1 MSSALTRKLAMF
13 FYILYRIGYFFANAL
28 PLKFAYSLAKR
39 VSDIQY
45 FFSTKDREIV
55 AQNLSIITK
64 KDIKECRKLARRVFR
79 NFGLYL
85 VDFFR
90 MSNLSVEDIKKR
102 VEIEGIEN
110 IDGVLNQNKGGII
123 LTCHIGNWEM
133 GGVVMAMLGYD
144 ISAVVLNHRHKDI
157 NDFFIKQREEKGL
170 KVILVDHSMKR
181 CISALRKNG
190 LLALAGDRDFTNN
203 GIAIDFFGKLA
214 SIPKG
219 PAMFALKTNSPIIPG
234 MLVRRGSFNYKLI
247 FYAPIE
253 VKEIPGIDKDEII
266 KEASKKLVSIMEKSI
281 SEYPEQW
288 LIFRKFWEAPVDALV
303 L

>member
-1 MSSALTRKLAMF
+1 M
-13 FYILYRIGYFFANAL
+13 GYFFANAL
-28 PLKFAYSLAKR
+28 SLKLAYSLAKR
-39 VSDIQY
+39 ISDIQY
-45 FFSTKDREIV
+45 IFSKKDRDSV

-64 KDIKECRKLARRVFR
+64 KDIDECQKLARQVFR

-102 VEIEGIEN
+102 VKVEGIEN
-110 IDGVLNQNKGGII
+110 IDGVLKQNKGGII

-144 ISAVVLNHRHKDI
+144 ISALVLNHKHKNI

-170 KVILVDHSMKR
+170 KVIPIDHSMKR
-181 CISALRKNG
+181 CVSALRKKG
-190 LLALAGDRDFTNN
+190 LLAIAGDRDFTNN
-203 GIAIDFFGKLA
+203 GVVMDFFGMPA

-234 MLVRRGSFNYKLI
+234 MLVRQGTFNYKLI
-247 FYAPIE
+247 FDTPIE
-253 VKEIPGIDKDEII
+253 LKEIPGMDKDEII
-266 KEASKKLVSIMEKSI
+266 KEADKKIVSIMEKNI
-281 SEYPEQW
+281 RAYPDQW
-288 LIFRKFWEAPVDALV
+288 LIFRKFWETPVDMFV

>member
-1 MSSALTRKLAMF
+1 M
-13 FYILYRIGYFFANAL
+13 GYFFANAL
-28 PLKFAYSLAKR
+28 SLKLAYSLAKR
-39 VSDIQY
+39 ISDIQY
-45 FFSTKDREIV
+45 IFSKKDRDSV

-64 KDIKECRKLARRVFR
+64 KDIDECQKLARQVFR

-102 VEIEGIEN
+102 VKVEGIEN
-110 IDGVLNQNKGGII
+110 IDGVLKQNKGGII

-144 ISAVVLNHRHKDI
+144 ISALVLNHKHKNI

-170 KVILVDHSMKR
+170 KVIPIDHSMKR
-181 CISALRKNG
+181 CVSALRKKG
-190 LLALAGDRDFTNN
+190 LMAIAGDRDFTNN
-203 GIAIDFFGKLA
+203 GVVMDFFGMPA

-234 MLVRRGSFNYKLI
+234 MLVRQGTFNYKLI
-247 FYAPIE
+247 FDTPIE
-253 VKEIPGIDKDEII
+253 LKEIPGMDKDEII
-266 KEASKKLVSIMEKSI
+266 KEADKKIVSIMEKNI
-281 SEYPEQW
+281 RAYPDQW
-288 LIFRKFWEAPVDALV
+288 LIFRKFWETPVDMFV

>member
-1 MSSALTRKLAMF
+1 MF
-13 FYILYRIGYFFANAL
+13 FYTLYRIGYFFANAL
-28 PLKFAYSLAKR
+28 PLKLAYGLAKR

-45 FFSTKDREIV
+45 MFSKKDRDSV
-55 AQNLSIITK
+55 AQNLSVITK
-64 KDIKECRKLARRVFR
+64 KDIDECQKLARQVFR

-90 MSNLSVEDIKKR
+90 MSNLNVEDIKKR
-102 VEIEGIEN
+102 VKVEGIEN
-110 IDGVLNQNKGGII
+110 IDGILKQNKGGIV

-144 ISAVVLNHRHKDI
+144 ISALVLNHKHKNI

-170 KVILVDHSMKR
+170 KVIPIDHSMKR
-181 CISALRKNG
+181 CVSALRKKG
-190 LLALAGDRDFTNN
+190 LLAIAGDRDFTNN
-203 GIAIDFFGKLA
+203 GVVMDFFGMPA

-234 MLVRRGSFNYKLI
+234 MLVRQDTFNYKLI
-247 FYAPIE
+247 FDTPID
-253 VKEIPGIDKDEII
+253 VREIPGMDKDEII
-266 KEASKKLVSIMEKSI
+266 KEADKKIVSIMEKNI
-281 SEYPEQW
+281 RAYPDQW
-288 LIFRKFWEAPVDALV
+288 LIFRKFWETPVDMFV

>member
-1 MSSALTRKLAMF
+1 M
-13 FYILYRIGYFFANAL
+13 GYFFANAL
-28 PLKFAYSLAKR
+28 SLKLAYSLAKR
-39 VSDIQY
+39 ISDIQY
-45 FFSTKDREIV
+45 IFSKKDRDSV

-64 KDIKECRKLARRVFR
+64 KDIDECQKLARQVFR

-102 VEIEGIEN
+102 VKVEGIEN
-110 IDGVLNQNKGGII
+110 IDGVLKQNKGGII

-144 ISAVVLNHRHKDI
+144 ISALVLNHKHKNI

-170 KVILVDHSMKR
+170 KVIPIDYSMKR
-181 CISALRKNG
+181 CVSALRKKG
-190 LLALAGDRDFTNN
+190 LLAIAGDRDFTNN
-203 GIAIDFFGKLA
+203 GVVMDFFGMPA

-234 MLVRRGSFNYKLI
+234 MLVRQGTFNYKLI
-247 FYAPIE
+247 FDSPIE
-253 VKEIPGIDKDEII
+253 LKEIPGMDKDEII
-266 KEASKKLVSIMEKSI
+266 KEADKKIVSIMEKNI
-281 SEYPEQW
+281 RAYPDQW
-288 LIFRKFWEAPVDALV
+288 LIFRKFWETPVDMFV

>member
-1 MSSALTRKLAMF
+1 MF
-13 FYILYRIGYFFANAL
+13 FYTLYRIGYFFANAL
-28 PLKFAYSLAKR
+28 PLKLAYGLAKM

-45 FFSTKDREIV
+45 IFSKKDRDSV

-64 KDIKECRKLARRVFR
+64 KDINECQKLARQVFR

-90 MSNLSVEDIKKR
+90 MSNLSVDDIKKR
-102 VEIEGIEN
+102 VKVEGIEN
-110 IDGVLNQNKGGII
+110 IKGVLRQNKGGII

-144 ISAVVLNHRHKDI
+144 ISALVLNHKHKNI

-170 KVILVDHSMKR
+170 KVIPIDHSMKR
-181 CISALRKNG
+181 CVSALRKKG
-190 LLALAGDRDFTNN
+190 LLAIAGDRDFTNN
-203 GIAIDFFGKLA
+203 GVVMDFFGMPA

-234 MLVRRGSFNYKLI
+234 MLVRQDTFNYKLI
-247 FYAPIE
+247 FDTPIE
-253 VKEIPGIDKDEII
+253 VKEISGIDKDEII
-266 KEASKKLVSIMEKSI
+266 KEADKKIVSIMEKNI
-281 SEYPEQW
+281 RAYPDQW
-288 LIFRKFWEAPVDALV
+288 LIFRKFWETPVDMFV